1 MGALETILQRHP
13 VWRGGTLAKNV
24 AALPTG
30 FPSLDAE
37 LPGGGWPR
45 QGLTELLT
53 DEAGIRQ
60 LELGL
65 PALAALTSA
74 GDRTGLVGPPPVSP
88 SPPPAAAAVPLPQL
102 PILHPAQRRP

>member
-53 DEAGIRQ
+53 DEAGIGE
-60 LELGL
+60 LALGL
-65 PALAALTSA
+65 PALAAPTRAGNRSA
-74 GDRTGLVGPPPVSP
+74 WVGPPPVSP
-88 SPPPAAAAVPLPQL
+88 SPPPPAPRPPLTP
-102 PILHPAQRRP
+102 